1 MYHREISEIDR
12 VKLLFVSFFVFLI
25 AFPYSIW
32 GYLCFFPDIFTTMLA
47 YWISSDRSKSYG
59 MILIAGIIAI
69 LRTFFGGEFLF
80 SVSMIALALFVSLFP
95 SLFKS
100 EFRSVLKIT
109 LISSLFWILL
119 NFPLKNIEEVN
130 NIGEQVLCALLKVG
144 LTVVFSAAVFPFVKS
159 ERRDK
164 FVFWTE

>member
-1 MYHREISEIDR
+1 MYYKERSEIDR

-25 AFPYSIW
+25 AFPYSVW
-32 GYLCFFPDIFTTMLA
+32 GYLCFFPDIFITILA

-69 LRTFFGGEFLF
+69 LRTFFGGEFFF
-80 SVSMIALALFVSLFP
+80 SVSIIALALFVSFFP

-100 EFRSVLKIT
+100 EFGSVLKIT
-109 LISSLFWILL
+109 LILSVAWILL
-119 NFPLKNIEEVN
+119 NFPLKNIGEVS
-130 NIGEQVLCALLKVG
+130 IAEDILCALLKVG
-144 LTVVFSAAVFPFVKS
+144 LTFVFSAVVFPFVKS